1 MHLVLSN
8 VSMFVEFLEF
18 LSGHV
23 FLLYTEIS
31 LKEKQKVCSLLSSRL
46 HILTITSFWSHDF
59 CIKSLN
65 VHLSVQWAKKECMT
79 TSIQQNSTCCSGHLE
94 PEVMLNVQWLVK
106 SHVTKTKTF
115 ITLITLICVM
125 HSHWLVCHTTS
136 SVIASSECTTL
147 KHLKSA
153 KSVID
158 LVCTKCAYTYMHTLI
173 TVSVSPPG
181 STQPMQG
188 VQCTRLRVY
197 FARNNSWT
205 AHEVLEQT
213 RLNP

>member
-125 HSHWLVCHTTS
+125 HSHWLVHHTTS

-153 KSVID
+153 KSVIIK
-158 LVCTKCAYTYMHTLI
+158 LISAALNAPIHTCTHYCICK
-173 TVSVSPPG
+173 S
-181 STQPMQG
+181 
-188 VQCTRLRVY
+188 TRLHPTH
-197 FARNNSWT
+197 ARCAMYKTKSIFC
-205 AHEVLEQT
+205 
-213 RLNP
+213 